1 MRDHDMIDNKPTAYL
16 CVTEQP
22 PSSARH
28 NAGKEVTMSTLK
40 LYLLGAPRLE
50 VNGKPVEL
58 SRRKALAL
66 LAYLAVR
73 GEPQRRDTLATLF
86 WPDSPQAHARAD
98 LRRDL
103 SVLSETLGVAWLAV
117 ERETVALPRTPALW
131 IDVEHFQQ
139 LAQTQSDLV
148 ALSTAVDL
156 YRDDFLAGFTLTGCP
171 AFDDWQF
178 FEAESLRQS
187 LAGALQRL
195 IAGYVAQG
203 AALIAIPHARQW
215 LALDP
220 LHEPAHCQLMQLYA
234 QSGQQAAA
242 VRQYQLCCEILDKEM
257 GVEPAAETTAL
268 YEQIRAGNLRITNY
282 DLRESMP
289 DEQLLVNRKPV
300 VEPSQIVNRHNLPA
314 QPTPFVGR
322 AAEMVAITRTLG
334 DPGCRLL
341 TLVGPGGIGKTRLA
355 LQLAQTIL
363 DYGDRGRTFEILDSK
378 PSPTKNG
385 PKSKIQNLKFQ
396 HGIFF
401 VPLAAVST
409 PSAVVSAIASA
420 MNFTFYSNVPPRYH
434 LLAYLQEKAVLLVLD
449 NFEHLLLSSQPSSS
463 PGEGD
468 AGELI
473 AEILATGPAVKM
485 LITSREALNLQEAWF
500 YPVEGLPLPEQA
512 SADEAQV
519 ESSDA
524 IRFFVQC
531 AQRARSGFALAAER
545 TDVVRIC
552 QLVEGM
558 PLGIELAAA
567 WLKTLSCAAVAGEI
581 ERNLD
586 FLSSRLRNLPERHR
600 SMRAVFEH
608 SWHLLSADERA
619 VLKRLAIL
627 RGFRQEAAK
636 TVAGASLFTLA
647 TLVEKS
653 LVRTTQESAGT
664 GRYQMHE
671 LLRQF
676 AEEKLQEDAA
686 EASETQARHS
696 VYYLGFVQTRAS
708 ALRGP
713 QQPRALLEIGEEIE
727 NVRAGWNWAAAHG
740 VVDSIDQAVVG
751 LYEFFQIRS
760 RYQEGAEIF
769 EQAAHALQQTNNTGE
784 LSEHPALTIPVQ
796 RLLNRLG
803 AFYSYLGQFT
813 LAQTLIQQGLTM
825 AQTLDLPAEA
835 AFCLL
840 LLGDMTAWQGQH
852 QAAYQLLQASLTIS
866 RALQDQRSIAY
877 TLGRLAESLV
887 SWGNYAETKTLAQ
900 ESLAISQQSGRMDQA
915 ALAQRMLGY
924 ATAMLGEYQAAERHF
939 QESLRNFSEVDDR
952 LGMAMALGGFAW
964 LAGMAMSGEPSAARV
979 HAERSLVLVRA
990 SGHRVLTAAILYIIA
1005 YLYIRLNEDEQAEQY
1020 FQEGLITAR
1029 LVGVAALLVGCNS
1042 GLGYLAYRHGDLV
1055 ASRRALLE
1063 ALQASRLGHVPANA
1077 LEAVVYYATLLS
1089 AECKVIPAQRMN
1101 GKQTQAIE
1109 LLTLACDHPATWHFL
1124 KDKAALLLAELATE
1138 LPPEVVAAA
1147 QTRGQQLTLDAAIE
1161 AILCDA

>member
-1 MRDHDMIDNKPTAYL
+1 
-16 CVTEQP
+16 
-22 PSSARH
+22 
-28 NAGKEVTMSTLK
+28 MSTLK

-50 VNGKPVEL
+50 VNGKPMEL
-58 SRRKALAL
+58 SRRKAMAL

-73 GEPQRRDTLATLF
+73 GEAQRRDTLATLF

-103 SVLSETLGVAWLAV
+103 SVLGETLGVAWLAV
-117 ERETVALPRTPALW
+117 ERETVALQRAPALW

-139 LAQTQSDLV
+139 LTQQPNDLI
-148 ALSTAVDL
+148 ALNKAIDL

-178 FEAESLRQS
+178 FEAESLRQT

-195 IAGYVAQG
+195 IAGYIAQG
-203 AALIAIPHARQW
+203 AALIAIPHARRW

-234 QSGQQAAA
+234 QIGQQAAA
-242 VRQYQLCCEILDKEM
+242 VRQYQLCCEILHKEL

-268 YEQIRAGNLRITNY
+268 YEQIRLGKGS
-282 DLRESMP
+282 EGVG
-289 DEQLLVNRKPV
+289 EQGGRGEKEWGVGEKFPPAPTPPLPHSFIPPLP
-300 VEPSQIVNRHNLPA
+300 QNLPP

-322 AAEMVAITRTLG
+322 ATELAAITRTLG

-355 LQLAQTIL
+355 LQVTQTIYDGSTTSL
-363 DYGDRGRTFEILDSK
+363 GLTIDDAATSVAND
-378 PSPTKNG
+378 NQ
-385 PKSKIQNLKFQ
+385 KSKIVNRKFPD
-396 HGIFF
+396 GLFF
-401 VPLAAVST
+401 VSLATVST
-409 PSAVVSAIASA
+409 SSGVVSAIAGA
-420 MNFTFYSNVPPRYH
+420 MGFTFYSNVPPRYQ

-449 NFEHLLLSSQPSSS
+449 NFEHLLLSSQFASA
-463 PGEGD
+463 PGEDD

-473 AEILATGPAVKM
+473 AAILASAPAVKM
-485 LITSREALNLQEAWF
+485 LVTSREALNLQEAWF
-500 YPVEGLPLPEQA
+500 YPVEGLPLPNA
-512 SADEAQV
+512 ATIDDAQS

-524 IRFFVQC
+524 IRLFVQC
-531 AQRARSGFALAAER
+531 AQRARANFTLAAER
-545 TDVVRIC
+545 ADVVRIC

-567 WLKTLSCAAVAGEI
+567 WLKTLTCAAIAGEI
-581 ERNLD
+581 ERSLD

-600 SMRAVFEH
+600 SMRALFEH
-608 SWHLLSADERA
+608 SWRLLNPDERA

-647 TLVEKS
+647 SLVEKS
-653 LVRTTQESAGT
+653 LVRTMQESSGA
-664 GRYQMHE
+664 GRYQIHE

-686 EASETQARHS
+686 EASETQTRHS
-696 VYYLGFVQTRAS
+696 VYYLAFVQARAP

-713 QQPRALLEIGEEIE
+713 QHQRALAEIGEEIE
-727 NVRAGWNWAAAHG
+727 NVRVGWQWAAAH
-740 VVDSIDQAVVG
+740 DAIKSIDEALVG
-751 LYEFFQIRS
+751 LYEFFQTRS
-760 RYQEGAEIF
+760 RYQEGAEVF
-769 EQAAHALQQTNNTGE
+769 AQAANALQQTGDAGE
-784 LSEHPALTIPVQ
+784 ATTPSTSTILVQ
-796 RLLNRLG
+796 RLFNRLA
-803 AFYSYLGQFT
+803 AFYSYLGQFEP
-813 LAQTLIQQGLTM
+813 AQVLVQQGLQM
-825 AQTLDLPAEA
+825 AQALGLQAEA
-835 AFCLL
+835 AFCLQL
-840 LLGDMTAWQGQH
+840 SGDMNAWQGQH
-852 QAAYQLLQASLTIS
+852 QVAYQLLQASLTIS
-866 RALQDQRSIAY
+866 RALQDHNSTAY

-900 ESLAISQQSGRMDQA
+900 ESLTLSQQSGRMDQA

-924 ATAMLGEYQAAERHF
+924 STAMLGEYPAAERHF

-964 LAGMAMSGEPSAARV
+964 LAGIAMSGEPAAARA

-1020 FQEGLITAR
+1020 FQEGLATAR

-1055 ASRRALLE
+1055 ASRQALLE
-1063 ALQASRLGHVPANA
+1063 ALHASRLGYVPANA
-1077 LEAVVYYATLLS
+1077 LEAVVYYATLLV
-1089 AECKVIPAQRMN
+1089 AE
-1101 GKQTQAIE
+1101 GKAVPQPRADDQQTQAIE
-1109 LLTLACDHPATWHFL
+1109 YLTLALHHPATWHFL
-1124 KDKAALLLAELATE
+1124 KEQAAHQLTELATG
-1138 LPPEVVAAA
+1138 LPSAVVATA
-1147 QTRGQQLTLDAAIE
+1147 QTRGKNQTLDDMIAR
-1161 AILCDA
+1161 ILASTPVEHIA